1 MYQIEKFIFQ
11 RIDAI
16 DKRLQDLEGFNQA
29 STLKFG
35 FVTISTNNITID
47 TTSSAG
53 QKFYINKVNGADVT
67 AIVFRRY
74 TPSAD
79 EVTDIS
85 FRAYHSTAA
94 NRVTYVTLDIYG
106 SDLTTRD
113 VFFQMNSYYQSNAFV
128 SAAIVFG
135 KSGYAASFS
144 VQVISATGQGY
155 IVLPSNTSDPAGSP
169 TGAVYFNTTT
179 SKIRGFHG
187 SGWADL

>member
-113 VFFQMNSYYQSNAFV
+113 VFFQMNSYYQSGAFV
-128 SAAIVFG
+128 SSAITYG
-135 KSGYAASFS
+135 KSGYAATFE
-144 VQVISATGQGY
+144 VNIDSATGTGY
-155 IVLPSNTSDPAGSP
+155 MKLPRNASDPAGSP